1 MALGL
6 LVGGVLGLAGAFANK
21 GAGDAQAAAQ
31 NAATERQFAY
41 DTDMWN
47 FNFDEAVRTSK
58 YQQEGIEIKRKNI
71 ADEYGRLD
79 KLDARDWVHSMRIQD
94 FEYANNLKQFIASE
108 KNYSSQLKFNNIA
121 AAQAHESEQRK
132 LKEIKIGAAFNSQS
146 RMMQALEAEGEAQ
159 ASGQAGRTMG
169 KRLQVANAKAGFNE
183 AIARESIASA
193 EKQFSKSIQKI
204 NIEKMGADLAAEAA
218 RMIKPERAPALP
230 KPIKR
235 PLPVLQDAYVPKKP
249 PAPVK
254 GAMATGPGWGGVL
267 GAAGGLV
274 ASTSN
279 ADFKKW

>member
-1 MALGL
+1 MAWGA
-6 LVGGVLGLAGAFANK
+6 LVGGLFGLAGAFANK
-21 GAGDAQAAAQ
+21 GANDAAVAAQ
-31 NAATERQFAY
+31 NEATNRQHGY
-41 DTDMWN
+41 NMDMWN
-47 FNFDEAVRTSK
+47 FNYDEAVRYSG
-58 YQQEGIEIKRKNI
+58 YQQEGIENQRKNI
-71 ADEYGRLD
+71 AAEYGRLD
-79 KLDARDWVHSMRIQD
+79 KLDSRDWVHSMRIQD

-159 ASGQAGRTMG
+159 ASGQAGRSMG
-169 KRLQVANAKAGFNE
+169 KRLQAANAKAGFNE
-183 AIARESIASA
+183 AIAMESIASA

-235 PLPVLQDAYVPKKP
+235 PLPILQDAFVPKKP

-254 GAMATGPGWGGVL
+254 GAMATSAGWGGVL
-267 GAAGGLV
+267 GAAGSLAAG
-274 ASTSN
+274 TIGK
-279 ADFKKW
+279 DFT